1 MDNYQ
6 RKEKGLKEAG
16 ITVIRK
22 EKNALEI
29 SKGGKLGKK
38 ITSGILTFI
47 LYFPGVFGAQTSNNF
62 EKELRRKNRIEK
74 IDRVANII
82 NLIVNILGNQMEG
95 RSMFFDFSDQ
105 QQEKEKRQKKE
116 RIVIIFD
123 PKEMTRTMN
132 DPSYIE
138 EFFKRSPGP
147 KVFYNEP
154 VFGISIRGVPENLRG
169 VAMSSVNTRLRG
181 LLRDRLGVNYILYR
195 QGRDLLRRR
204 LDELRTQKT
213 TKLANVYEIG
223 VRLAI
228 GREEELGA
236 LTEILGMVIPE
247 IEKRAK
253 VPPNIENIIR
263 EALRRA
269 LTVGILVIDIT
280 DKTTNEGLTLISF
293 AVDRRFTVGTPES
306 LFVYGLVKQLF
317 DNLDEEVLKKVKL
330 QDGGVTSRY
339 DVPLII
345 SSKS

>member
-6 RKEKGLKEAG
+6 GKEKELKE
-16 ITVIRK
+16 TETTIRRIK
-22 EKNALEI
+22 KNALEI
-29 SKGGKLGKK
+29 VKGGRLGKK
-38 ITSGILTFI
+38 ITAGILTFI

-62 EKELRRKNRIEK
+62 EKELRKKNKIEK
-74 IDRVANII
+74 IDKVADII
-82 NLIVNILGNQMEG
+82 NLIVNILGNQGGERRMV
-95 RSMFFDFSDQ
+95 FDFSDQ
-105 QQEKEKRQKKE
+105 QQEKEKGQKKE
-116 RIVIIFD
+116 RIVITFD

-138 EFFKRSPGP
+138 EFFKKSPGP

-169 VAMSSVNTRLRG
+169 VAMSGVNTRLRG
-181 LLRDRLGVNYILYR
+181 LLRDRLGINYILYI

-213 TKLANVYEIG
+213 TKLANVYEVE
-223 VRLAI
+223 VRLTI

-293 AVDRRFTVGTPES
+293 AVDRRFTVGAPES
-306 LFVYGLVKQLF
+306 LFIYGLIKQLF
-317 DNLDEEVLKKVKL
+317 DNLNEEVLKKVKL
-330 QDGGVTSRY
+330 QDGGITSRY

-345 SSKS
+345 SSRS